1 MRVIVRIVVG
11 LVGVFN
17 LVLGLGF
24 FTQTVAFGAKFFI
37 SADNIQGLATMRA
50 DFTSFFVTAGAL
62 AIVGAWRQS
71 GRCLLVPMMLFGVAL
86 SGRIVSVAVDGA
98 LPTAYSPMIIEAVMV
113 GILAVGFWVFQRERR
128 RVRVGQV
135 G

>member
-1 MRVIVRIVVG
+1 MRVIVQIVVG

-17 LVLGLGF
+17 LILGLGF
-24 FTQTVAFGAKFFI
+24 FTQTAAFGAKLFI

-71 GRCLLVPMMLFGVAL
+71 GRCLLVPIMLFGVAL
-86 SGRIVSVAVDGA
+86 SGRIVSILVDGA
-98 LPTAYSPMIIEAVMV
+98 LPTAYSPMIIEALMV
-113 GILAVGFWVFQRERR
+113 AILAGGFWVFRHDRA
-128 RVRVGQV
+128 RVG
-135 G
+135 